1 MSAQSRRL
9 LTAFLAV
16 SIVLST
22 VCLPVG
28 AAVKPGQQMPAC
40 SGPENISGDSGGN
53 GAFIMDRTE
62 KQTPVDIS
70 SAKWKTVGGHLR
82 LLSSD
87 GKYRTG
93 FVRVNGRLYFFD
105 SKGNLTTGFFT
116 YKGKKYYASCV
127 KGEKGKGQILTGLV
141 RIGTYFYFLNPA
153 STPYPGAVSTGF
165 QKIKGRRYYFNSKG
179 HMVTGWFTVSGSK
192 YYASCNKKGH
202 YGSLLTGVQK
212 IGNKTYR
219 LDSNGKLVGQ
229 VGGQDPDSSNLYR
242 KMIDVSEHQG
252 KIDFQRVKA
261 SGVRGV
267 IIRAGHGKN
276 GGRADY
282 KFHSN
287 ITKAKA
293 AGLPVGIYWFSYA
306 GTKQKAINEA
316 KMCLR
321 LLKAYKIDM
330 PVYFDWEYDSMDYTH
345 VKSRTK
351 ITDMTV
357 AFCNTIIQGG
367 RRAGYYFN
375 LSYYNNFFDNSRLKR
390 YSTWYAYWGTN
401 QPAAYIWGQAN
412 KMKTPTR
419 FDLWQFSSRGRI
431 PGINGYV
438 DCDLLLHSAILQ

>member
-1 MSAQSRRL
+1 MAVQPRRL

-16 SIVLST
+16 FFVLNT
-22 VCLPVG
+22 VCIPVG
-28 AAVKPGQQMPAC
+28 AAMKAGPQAAACAEPETISAPAAG
-40 SGPENISGDSGGN
+40 SS
-53 GAFIMDRTE
+53 AFIMERTE
-62 KQTPVDIS
+62 KSGPVDVS
-70 SAKWKTVGGHLR
+70 SARWQMVNGHFR
-82 LLSSD
+82 LLTSE

-93 FVRVNGRLYFFD
+93 FVRVNGILYFFD
-105 SKGNLTTGFFT
+105 SRGNLTTGFFT
-116 YKGKKYYASCV
+116 YKGKKYYASCI

-141 RIGTYFYFLNPA
+141 RIGNTYFFLNPA

-165 QKIKGRRYYFNSKG
+165 QKIKGRRYYFNNNG
-179 HMVTGWFTVSGSK
+179 HMVTGWFTFNGDT
-192 YYASCNKKGH
+192 YYASCNKKGN
-202 YGSLLTGVQK
+202 YGALLTGIQK

-219 LDSNGKLVGQ
+219 LDSTGRLVGQ

-242 KMIDVSEHQG
+242 RMIDVSEHQG

-267 IIRAGHGKN
+267 IIRAGHGKH

-282 KFHSN
+282 KFHAN

-306 GTKQKAINEA
+306 GSKQKAINEA
-316 KMCLR
+316 KTCLR

-330 PVYFDWEYDSMDYTH
+330 PVYFDWEYDSMDYTK
-345 VKSRTK
+345 VKSRTR
-351 ITDMTV
+351 ITDMTI

-375 LSYYNNFFDNSRLKR
+375 LSYYNNFFDNSRLKN

-401 QPAAYIWGQAN
+401 QPAANIWAQAN
-412 KMKTPTR
+412 KMKAPTR

-431 PGINGYV
+431 PGISGYV